1 MATFGF
7 IGTGNMGGI
16 LARAV
21 CRSFPAEQVILA
33 NRSAEKAA
41 ALAKELGCK
50 AADNETVAETAELI
64 FLGVKPQMMEEML
77 AGIAPV
83 LSAREDRFVLVS
95 MAAGLTIDR
104 IRQMAGGDYPVIRM
118 MPNTPSAV
126 GEGMILYTSSEQVAS
141 AEEELFLDAFSSVGR
156 LSAVPEKLMDAG
168 SAVMGCG
175 VAFMSLIIEGMAD
188 GAVACG
194 LPRAQALEF
203 AAQMA
208 AGTGKLMLGSEQHP
222 GIIKDICCSPGGTS
236 IQGIRVLENAGVRG
250 AMMEA
255 VIAAYERSLELN

>member
-21 CRSFPAEQVILA
+21 CKSFPADRILLA

-41 ALAKELGCK
+41 ALAKDLGCK

-64 FLGVKPQMMEEML
+64 FLGVKPQMMAEML
-77 AGIAPV
+77 EGIAPV
-83 LSAREDRFVLVS
+83 LAAREDRFVLVT
-95 MAAGLTIDR
+95 MAAGLTIGR
-104 IRQMAGGDYPVIRM
+104 IREMAGGDYPVIRM
-118 MPNTPSAV
+118 MPNTPSAI
-126 GEGMILYTSSEQVAS
+126 GEGMILYTACEKVTS
-141 AEEELFLDAFSSVGR
+141 AEEELFLEAFSSAGR
-156 LSAVPEKLMDAG
+156 LAAVPEKLMDAG

-175 VAFMSLIIEGMAD
+175 VAFLSLIIEAMAD

-203 AAQMA
+203 AAQVA
-208 AGTGKLMLGSEQHP
+208 AGTGKLMLETDQHP
-222 GIIKDICCSPGGTS
+222 GLIKDICCSPGGTT
-236 IQGIRVLENAGVRG
+236 IQGIRAMENAGVRG

-255 VIAAYERSLELN
+255 VIAAYQRSLELK